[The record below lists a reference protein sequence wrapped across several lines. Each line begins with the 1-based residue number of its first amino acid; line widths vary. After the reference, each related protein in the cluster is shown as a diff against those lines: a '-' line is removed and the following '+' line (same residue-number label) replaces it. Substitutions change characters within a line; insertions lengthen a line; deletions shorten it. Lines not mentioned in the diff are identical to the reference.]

1 MGLGGGF
8 LVDLIEL
15 KRGGHLAEATK
26 VIEIGAQQLADS
38 FLTSDGLLEEVF
50 ALFGRSRPDLGK
62 PHGSFL
68 MAEDAP
74 SSRRFWSALG
84 FDYAALDFDGHRDS
98 IAVDLNRDSVPAEFA
113 GAFDLV
119 VNTGTTEHIANQDN
133 AFRVI
138 HDLTRKGGVAY
149 HELPG
154 GMTDHGLINYNPR
167 FFWKLRNANDYE
179 LLSMKVSA
187 SGEEPVPPHIQ
198 ENNERFG
205 GGAECRRLASHVDV
219 DSGEFSQTQPS
230 ALRHADGSARG
241 AHAGAPQ
248 KGCDGCQKGDPLA
261 LDSSPSILARFVI

>member
-1 MGLGGGF
+1 MGLGGGL

-15 KRGGHLAEATK
+15 KRGGHLNEATK

-98 IAVDLNRDSVPAEFA
+98 IAVDLNRDSVPAQFA

-205 GGAECRRLASHVDV
+205 GGLSVGVSHLMSMSIRVAFRKRNRQPFATPMDLPEELMPGRLKKVATVAKRAI
-219 DSGEFSQTQPS
+219 PW
-230 ALRHADGSARG
+230 R
-241 AHAGAPQ
+241 
-248 KGCDGCQKGDPLA
+248 
-261 LDSSPSILARFVI
+261 